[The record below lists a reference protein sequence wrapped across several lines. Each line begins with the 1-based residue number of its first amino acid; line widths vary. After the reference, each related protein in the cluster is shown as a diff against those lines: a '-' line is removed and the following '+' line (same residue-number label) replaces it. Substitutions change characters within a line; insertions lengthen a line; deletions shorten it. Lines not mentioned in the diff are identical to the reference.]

1 MGCIPF
7 CCCCKRFKP
16 IIFCYIALAV
26 NVIKLLL
33 SVVSFFLL
41 QLGEFFF
48 GYFYNGFEILF
59 VIANLAFLSIIAFY
73 LRKGKEKFKCVKIL
87 CIISMIFSG
96 LILLFHFL
104 GLILGIIVYKRAKS
118 YISRYGTYQPRI
130 RTSDWIA
137 FIVPWIVYF
146 SFEIVHFL
154 AINYLYKLMS
164 VKSFDSYEEYLKRGE
179 NVEQVSVTSTEIN
192 VNQNP
197 PNTQQKEVTS
207 NAKI

>member
-1 MGCIPF
+1 MVGIPF
-7 CCCCKRFKP
+7 CCCCKRYKP

-26 NVIKLLL
+26 NVIKLAL
-33 SVVSFFLL
+33 SIVSFFLL

-59 VIANLAFLSIIAFY
+59 VIANIVFLSIITYY

-87 CIISMIFSG
+87 CFISMIFSG

-118 YISRYGTYQPRI
+118 VLSGYGVYMPRI
-130 RTSDWIA
+130 RTSDWIL
-137 FIVPWIVYF
+137 FIVPLIVYF
-146 SFEIVHFL
+146 SLEIVYFL

-179 NVEQVSVTSTEIN
+179 NVEQASVTSTEIN

>member
-1 MGCIPF
+1 
-7 CCCCKRFKP
+7 
-16 IIFCYIALAV
+16 
-26 NVIKLLL
+26 
-33 SVVSFFLL
+33 
-41 QLGEFFF
+41 
-48 GYFYNGFEILF
+48 
-59 VIANLAFLSIIAFY
+59 
-73 LRKGKEKFKCVKIL
+73 
-87 CIISMIFSG
+87 MIFSG

-118 YISRYGTYQPRI
+118 VLSGYGVYMPRI
-130 RTSDWIA
+130 RTSDWIL

-146 SFEIVHFL
+146 SLEIVYFL

-179 NVEQVSVTSTEIN
+179 NVEQASVTSTEIN